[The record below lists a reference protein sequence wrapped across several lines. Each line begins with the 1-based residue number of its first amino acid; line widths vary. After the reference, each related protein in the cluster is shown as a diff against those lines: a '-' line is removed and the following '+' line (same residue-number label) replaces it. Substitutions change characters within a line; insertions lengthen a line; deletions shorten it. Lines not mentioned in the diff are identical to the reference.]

1 MSNTPTDH
9 EDSAEQYQRI
19 AKLNDGFRRSGGLG
33 GRFVMTPGVQAL
45 GPIHVAKLCR
55 LVIRFDAFTED
66 NDPYGEHDFGS
77 IEYGG
82 RKFFWKIDAYDK
94 ALEFGSPDPTDPAVT
109 TRVLTLMLAQEY

>member
-1 MSNTPTDH
+1 MSNDPTDR
-9 EDSAEQYQRI
+9 EDSAEQSQLI
-19 AKLNDGFRRSGGLG
+19 AKLNDAFRKSGGLG
-33 GRFVMTPGVQAL
+33 GRFMVTAGVQAY
-45 GPIHVAKLCR
+45 GPIRVAELCR
-55 LVIRFDAFTED
+55 LVSQFDDFTED

-82 RKFFWKIDAYDK
+82 EKFFWKIDAYDK

>member
-1 MSNTPTDH
+1 MSNAPTDP
-9 EDSAEQYQRI
+9 EDSPEQSQCI

-33 GRFVMTPGVQAL
+33 GRFMITAGVQAL
-45 GPIHVAKLCR
+45 GPIHVAELNR
-55 LVIRFDAFTED
+55 LVIRFDDFTED

-82 RKFFWKIDAYDK
+82 QKFFWKIDAYDK
-94 ALEFGSPDPTDPAVT
+94 SLEFGSPDPTDPAVT